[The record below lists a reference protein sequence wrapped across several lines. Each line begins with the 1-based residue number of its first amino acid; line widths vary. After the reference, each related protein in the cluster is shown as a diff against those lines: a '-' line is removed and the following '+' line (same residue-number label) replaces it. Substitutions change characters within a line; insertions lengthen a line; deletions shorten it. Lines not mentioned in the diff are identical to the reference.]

1 VLAIDTSAAVAV
13 SLCDD
18 DGALLA
24 ARSVDSARQH
34 AELLAPMIRDV
45 LAEAGLTAGDVSA
58 VVVGNGPAPFTG
70 LRAGLVT
77 ARVFALARG
86 IPLYGVPSLDA
97 LAADALTSGEFV
109 RSARVREPTLT
120 NSRTSH
126 ELGGAAAGVEVVAV
140 GDARRREV
148 YAARYRGVVVNGAM
162 GGGGGAGPGVGADG
176 GFPEVELVAGPVVEH
191 PDALAE
197 LVQGAVVVG
206 RGAQAYPEAFPDARA
221 PLVPDPAVLAGLAI
235 SRARRGVE
243 QPSEPL
249 YLRRPDAVPASARKR
264 ATG

>member
-1 VLAIDTSAAVAV
+1 MAVLAIDTSAVVAV

-18 DGALLA
+18 DGNPLA
-24 ARSVDSARQH
+24 ARSVDSARHH
-34 AELLAPMIRDV
+34 AELLAPMIREV
-45 LAEAGLTAGDVSA
+45 LTETGLAPGDVSA
-58 VVVGNGPAPFTG
+58 VVVGTGPAPFTG

-97 LAADALTSGEFV
+97 LAAAALTSGEFV
-109 RSARVREPTLT
+109 SPAPVREAALT
-120 NSRTSH
+120 NSRASH
-126 ELGGAAAGVEVVAV
+126 ELGGVAEEVEVVAV

-148 YAARYRGVVVNGAM
+148 YAARYRALP
-162 GGGGGAGPGVGADG
+162 GAGVDDG
-176 GFPEVELVAGPVVEH
+176 LPDVELVAGPVVEH
-191 PDALAE
+191 PDALAD
-197 LVQGAVVVG
+197 VVRGAVVVG
-206 RGAQAYPEAFPDARA
+206 RGAHAYPEAFPEARG
-221 PLVPDPAVLAGLAI
+221 PLVPDPAVLARLAI
-235 SRARRGVE
+235 ARARRGAE